1 MCFHDTLFRNGQ
13 KQLGGDRNGCLWATR
28 CFRSLGSLFSIQGK
42 QSHLKLVSSGEIH
55 TVSPVSAPCTAKWE
69 HLRIPGANAVGKA
82 AQGLRL
88 RASLHA
94 ESSWSPPT
102 WQNKI
107 NRKVLIWSKADFF
120 FFSFCYFS
128 LVNNLVS
135 DYQKLL
141 ELSTL
146 SLSRPYIFKM
156 EWKKGGKK
164 NAPKWFFLSFESTV
178 TLPTE
183 ITKKLKLIKAH

>member
-1 MCFHDTLFRNGQ
+1 MTHCSEM
-13 KQLGGDRNGCLWATR
+13 A
-28 CFRSLGSLFSIQGK
+28 RSSWVEIGMAAYGLHAVSDPLVHFFQSRANSLIWSWFPQVK
-42 QSHLKLVSSGEIH
+42 Y

-102 WQNKI
+102 WQNRI

-164 NAPKWFFLSFESTV
+164 NAPKWFFLSFASTV